1 MDRIDQILHLTRR
14 CECHSLTER
23 QSLYL
28 LNTILSTPISRST
41 YYNYKK
47 KLYQDEKFQS
57 LKKSIYNS
65 KTLKCFLLYL
75 DERLEPDGF
84 NIHKHISEQFPDQ
97 DSIFHITKEQ
107 EENILRVNK
116 KITSNFFI
124 PDVSKDPSYSNLT
137 RVNQLPKNYT
147 IREECIRCGK
157 EKINKCKSLSHG
169 PYYYAYWREKL
180 PGQNKS
186 RLMKKYLGTIDP
198 RL

>member
-14 CECHSLTER
+14 CECHSLTETIIIFTKYDIIY
-23 QSLYL
+23 SDNPIDL
-28 LNTILSTPISRST
+28 LQLQEEIIPRRKISII
-41 YYNYKK
+41 
-47 KLYQDEKFQS
+47 
-57 LKKSIYNS
+57 KKSIYNS

-147 IREECIRCGK
+147 IREEYIRCGK
-157 EKINKCKSLSHG
+157 EKTNKCKSLSHG
-169 PYYYAYWREKL
+169 PYYYAYWREDSVGSHNNNL
-180 PGQNKS
+180 
-186 RLMKKYLGTIDP
+186 RKKYLGTIDS